1 MQSKSRVTVTLD
13 TELLAEGQRAVNEG
27 RAASLSAW
35 VASTL
40 AARVA
45 MERKLQVIGAAIAAY
60 EDEFGEITPEETAA
74 VRAGS
79 LAGEGAA

>member
-13 TELLAEGQRAVNEG
+13 TELLAEGQRAVSEG

-40 AARVA
+40 AERVA
-45 MERKLQVIGAAIAAY
+45 NERRLRALDLAISAYEAEFGAITAEEMATVPAQASSGTGAA
-60 EDEFGEITPEETAA
+60 
-74 VRAGS
+74 
-79 LAGEGAA
+79 